1 MWCSVCIACLLLI
14 AEGALLINGTDCT
27 GYTRLFNA
35 TVQEVICP
43 PAVDTVQLPVVEA
56 AWEILLS
63 ERTGF
68 EETCRKVVL
77 YQNQSVVLHHNSILL
92 NNQTIYPKVLVN
104 TSMSVAECDRRY
116 KAAYNTIRSSRCCL
130 DEYHRFLS
138 VDRDNGSLIIDLD
151 SEKRMLSRVTLLQ
164 GRSANCSVT
173 GSKGQTANSSFT
185 FTVQSGKPKHMH

>member
-1 MWCSVCIACLLLI
+1 MLT
-14 AEGALLINGTDCT
+14 AEAALFINGTNCT
-27 GYTRLFNA
+27 GYIR
-35 TVQEVICP
+35 TVNESIRVVECP

-56 AWEILLS
+56 AWEIILS
-63 ERTGF
+63 KRTEL
-68 EETCRKVVL
+68 EEICRKVVI
-77 YQNQSVVLHHNSILL
+77 YRNQSVVLHHNSILL
-92 NNQTIYPKVLVN
+92 NNQTIYPKLLVN
-104 TSMSVAECDRRY
+104 TSMSAKECDRRY
-116 KAAYNTIRSSRCCL
+116 KAAYNTVRSSPCCQ